1 MKNKMKQQLNVL
13 ITLLL
18 LSASAPCFSKADSEQ
33 VPEKE
38 NDIETIE
45 VTAKLK
51 LHQLK
56 YAIKQRSYEF
66 FDVFNKYNDVPEFEV
81 ICRYRAPKGS
91 KIKRKECE
99 SRYIKAKRTQL
110 IGTAMATGG
119 RLPDEGLV
127 DIQTRVMR
135 IESQMHLRSLIVD
148 NPELK
153 ESYNSLKDAM
163 DRYEKHKDASKE

>member
-1 MKNKMKQQLNVL
+1 MKNGMKQKLNVL

-18 LSASAPCFSKADSEQ
+18 LSASAPCFSEANSEQ
-33 VPEKE
+33 STEKE

-56 YAIKQRSYEF
+56 YAFRQRSYEF

-81 ICRYRAPKGS
+81 ICHYRAPKGS

-99 SRYIKAKRTQL
+99 SRYTKAKRTQL
-110 IGTAMATGG
+110 IDIAVMTGG

-127 DIQTRVMR
+127 EIQTRVMR

-153 ESYNSLKDAM
+153 ESYSALKDAM
-163 DRYEKHKDASKE
+163 DRYEKHKNTSKE